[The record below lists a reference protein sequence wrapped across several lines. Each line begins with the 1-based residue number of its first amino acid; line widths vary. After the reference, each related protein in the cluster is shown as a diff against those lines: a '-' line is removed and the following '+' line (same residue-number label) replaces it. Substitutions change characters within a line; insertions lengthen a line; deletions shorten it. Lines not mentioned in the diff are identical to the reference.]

1 MRYNSPVTQ
10 LAILATVL
18 LLTTGVRR
26 LLDNYLNQYIPVN
39 VNLSFNSYLPAG
51 IVGCVSG
58 SVVSMFLNGSSGFQT
73 AAIMLGII
81 GYYPCRVAT
90 LVIVLAYTAE
100 KWKAR
105 ALAVF
110 LIIEYL
116 SNALGDII
124 ALRSFGHSSES
135 ERFHYAIVYLVLA
148 CVSPLLALC
157 IAPSDQVV
165 RSNGLYLI
173 SPKTTLKT
181 EIVETGRIF
190 TKKYMLL
197 LIPYMFSYPMLF
209 AIANLQLPDQLIV
222 AMYDIGKVLVMIMG
236 QLLDVQWASRRV
248 RGLIGLLVIVLFY
261 LISVSL
267 TTVARVI
274 HYDMT
279 GLDPNWS
286 RDQYNQFIFKVL
298 ITQQYKLLLSV
309 LFFAGLISGLIE
321 LYGYWIMGTLTN
333 DLKSSA
339 RFVGTYH
346 SFMALGG
353 LVGYQIVRS
362 LDFVHAAPAYYVA
375 IATTTMSFGL
385 AYFVVRRI
393 TETNNWSLG
402 RITHNQESFGKD
414 ANVDTEIVA
423 IIADVK
429 HQHVSSTQTQL

>member
-1 MRYNSPVTQ
+1 MIYASS
-10 LAILATVL
+10 I
-18 LLTTGVRR
+18 
-26 LLDNYLNQYIPVN
+26 
-39 VNLSFNSYLPAG
+39 
-51 IVGCVSG
+51 
-58 SVVSMFLNGSSGFQT
+58 VSMFLNGSSGFQT
-73 AAIMLGII
+73 AAVMLGII
-81 GYYPCRVAT
+81 GYYPGRVAT
-90 LVIVLAYTAE
+90 LVIVLAYPSE

-165 RSNGLYLI
+165 RNNGLYLI

-181 EIVETGRIF
+181 EIVETSRIF

-209 AIANLQLPDQLIV
+209 SIANLQLPDPLFV

-236 QLLDVQWASRRV
+236 QLLDLQWTSRRV
-248 RGLIGLLVIVLFY
+248 RGLIGLLVIVVFY
-261 LISVSL
+261 SISVAL
-267 TTVARVI
+267 ATTARVI

-286 RDQYNQFIFKVL
+286 RDEYNKFIFKVL
-298 ITQQYKLLLSV
+298 VNQQYKLLLAV

-321 LYGYWIMGTLTN
+321 LYGYWIIGTLTN

-339 RFVGTYH
+339 RFVGAYH

-353 LVGYQIVRS
+353 LVGYQIARS
-362 LDFVHAAPAYYVA
+362 VDFVHSAPAYYVA
-375 IATTTMSFGL
+375 ITATILSFGF
-385 AYFVVRRI
+385 AYFVVCRI

-402 RITHNQESFGKD
+402 RITHDQESFDKD
-414 ANVDTEIVA
+414 TNVDTEA
-423 IIADVK
+423 FTIIAVVK
-429 HQHVSSTQTQL
+429 HQHIQPTQS